1 MTDGRT
7 DKKFERASCWS
18 ITAFNDEIDLIEA
31 QDSWPKFVKKILGG
45 REICPTTGKEHFQ
58 GALFSHGT
66 IRFSQVKSWLPQA
79 HIEAAKKEEALVK
92 YVMKKETAVSEK
104 KVIHNSYK
112 FYRVD
117 QIIQLIAKEAI
128 TIYMRSPGAHSLLGI
143 KLWIRDYDDEE
154 DPCRFDQIT
163 KSLVSNDMNILNFI
177 DSKVKKL
184 WKTYH
189 YEVLKYLD
197 KIVSITDFVD
207 DTGGVSEPDLEVI
220 EPVQIVQDSLDGS
233 EYDWLNQK

>member
-1 MTDGRT
+1 
-7 DKKFERASCWS
+7 
-18 ITAFNDEIDLIEA
+18 
-31 QDSWPKFVKKILGG
+31 
-45 REICPTTGKEHFQ
+45 
-58 GALFSHGT
+58 
-66 IRFSQVKSWLPQA
+66 
-79 HIEAAKKEEALVK
+79 
-92 YVMKKETAVSEK
+92 
-104 KVIHNSYK
+104 
-112 FYRVD
+112 
-117 QIIQLIAKEAI
+117 
-128 TIYMRSPGAHSLLGI
+128 MRSPGAHSLFGI

-184 WKTYH
+184 WKTYY

-207 DTGGVSEPDLEVI
+207 DTSGVSEPDLEVI